1 MESLKEELCAILNYD
16 DMEKIISNP
25 KIIKQAENILDDIKL
40 SHTTSPRDFLSIFP
54 IYKFPKS
61 LLGDLDIGSNS
72 EILDY
77 ASTII
82 ETPYEKKELIKTAI
96 VNFIYHFKKW
106 KNEDKNILIYHL
118 FEEYHQIS
126 VDILNTNDS
135 EKKII
140 LKKCQQELL
149 DTAKMV
155 GGENL
160 VEEIKSYKALVVSNI
175 NFQKEYDKAYWKSL
189 KESYDNNEYLKCIE
203 IITFIKNVLTTIGTE
218 TKTIEKSTDDMIKQL
233 ENTNSNFL
241 NIKDWSIKI
250 FDYIKTIHSPIHDMQ
265 LESFKRD
272 LYIKEIYLPIVIK
285 NIFCLVK
292 NMIHDFEELKRKMS
306 QS

>member
-1 MESLKEELCAILNYD
+1 MESLCQQLCAITNYD
-16 DMEKIISNP
+16 EMEKILSE
-25 KIIKQAENILDDIKL
+25 KQIIKQAENILDDIKL
-40 SHTTSPRDFLSIFP
+40 SHTTSPKDFLAIFP

-61 LLGDLDIGSNS
+61 LLGDLDIGANS

-77 ASTII
+77 ATTIV
-82 ETPYEKKELIKTAI
+82 ETPFVKKDVVKTAI

-126 VDILNTNDS
+126 VDILNTNDN

-140 LKKCQQELL
+140 LKKCQKELL

-155 GGENL
+155 GGEKL
-160 VEEIKSYKALVVSNI
+160 VEEIKSYKALIVSNV
-175 NFQKEYDKAYWKSL
+175 NFQKEYDKAYWGTL

-218 TKTIEKSTDDMIKQL
+218 TKVVEQASDDMIKHL

-241 NIKDWSIKI
+241 NIKEWSIKI

-272 LYIKEIYLPIVIK
+272 LYIKEIYLPNVIK

>member
-1 MESLKEELCAILNYD
+1 MESLKDELCAITSYD
-16 DMEKIISNP
+16 DMEKILSNP
-25 KIIKQAENILDDIKL
+25 KIIKKAENILDNIKL
-40 SHTTSPRDFLSIFP
+40 SHTTNPRDFLSIFP

-82 ETPYEKKELIKTAI
+82 ETSFEKKELIKTAI

-126 VDILNTNDS
+126 VDILNTNDN
-135 EKKII
+135 EKKLI
-140 LKKCQQELL
+140 LKKCQKELL
-149 DTAKMV
+149 ETAKMV
-155 GGENL
+155 GGEKL

-175 NFQKEYDKAYWKSL
+175 NFQKEYDKAYWNSL
-189 KESYDNNEYLKCIE
+189 KESYDNNEYSKCIE

-218 TKTIEKSTDDMIKQL
+218 TTTIEKSTSDIIKHL
-233 ENTNSNFL
+233 ENSNSNFL

-272 LYIKEIYLPIVIK
+272 LYIKEIYLPVVIK

-306 QS
+306 QN